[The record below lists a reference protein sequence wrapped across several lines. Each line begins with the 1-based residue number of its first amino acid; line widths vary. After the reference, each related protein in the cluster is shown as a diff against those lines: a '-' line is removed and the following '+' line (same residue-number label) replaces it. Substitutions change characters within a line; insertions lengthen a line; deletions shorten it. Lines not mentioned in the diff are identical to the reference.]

1 MCCYYLLRVIF
12 STQGSN
18 PYLLHCRQIL
28 YYLSHQGSLCD
39 YWTEMFISKLCRID
53 KQIYLTNGHSSM
65 GLTNSLQKVC
75 KDRHSCEHSWII
87 YYMLLC
93 VQSCLT
99 LCDSMG
105 FNPPGSSVSG
115 ILQAR
120 ILECVAISSSRVSS
134 QPRDWTQVSCGAR
147 VQPPQDPGKPKGE
160 TASAI
165 AIDLERE
172 IRKECWRYENRG
184 EKEADIPWFT

>member
-1 MCCYYLLRVIF
+1 MTPWAIASRLLCPWDFPGKHTGVSCYFLLQGIF
-12 STQGSN
+12 PMQGLN
-18 PYLLHCRQIL
+18 PGLLHYRQIL

-99 LCDSMG
+99 LCESMG

-120 ILECVAISSSRVSS
+120 ILECVAISSSRGSS
-134 QPRDWTQVSCGAR
+134 QPMDQTSVSCIGR
-147 VQPPQDPGKPKGE
+147 
-160 TASAI
+160 
-165 AIDLERE
+165 
-172 IRKECWRYENRG
+172 
-184 EKEADIPWFT
+184 